1 MSDFTRLWSEIDK
14 RHVDAKDSQ
23 GAIPELFD
31 LYQPLDPKQRESANS
46 DLFAAL
52 REGDED
58 QRYDALAI
66 INRFQVREAL
76 PHLRELA
83 VRLQID
89 DSRGA
94 PFELAKVEQ
103 FIARLVTE

>member
-1 MSDFTRLWSEIDK
+1 MSDFVRLWTEIDK

-31 LYQPLDPKQRESANS
+31 LYQSLDPKERESANS

-52 REGDED
+52 REGSEG

-66 INRFQVREAL
+66 INQFRVREAV

-83 VRLQID
+83 VRLQMD
-89 DSRGA
+89 DSPGA
-94 PFELAKVEQ
+94 PFELAKVER
-103 FIARLVTE
+103 IIGKLTAE